1 MARVSLTKDQSII
14 REHEMLTTGSLEPTE
29 KPERR
34 PLSTVTENI
43 LLKAS
48 MTTTNKRGDRGSPY
62 LSPLELL
69 KKPDGEPLTKIEKR
83 TEEIQYDIQETHFS
97 PKPHLFNMNNKNFQ
111 LM

>member
-1 MARVSLTKDQSII
+1 
-14 REHEMLTTGSLEPTE
+14 MLTTGSLEPTE

-34 PLSTVTENI
+34 PMSMVIENI

-48 MTTTNKRGDRGSPY
+48 MTTTNRRGDRGSPC

-69 KKPDGEPLTKIEKR
+69 KKLDGEPLTKTEKR
-83 TEEIQYDIQETHFS
+83 TEEMQCDIQETHFS
-97 PKPHLFNMNNKNFQ
+97 PKPHLFSMYNKNFQ